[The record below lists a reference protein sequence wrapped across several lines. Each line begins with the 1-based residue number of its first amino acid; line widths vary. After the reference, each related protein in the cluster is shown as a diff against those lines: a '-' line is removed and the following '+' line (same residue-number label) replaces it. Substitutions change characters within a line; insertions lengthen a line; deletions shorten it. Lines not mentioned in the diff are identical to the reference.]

1 MRRKEFARLLQ
12 HPLLQ
17 MDGFVLRDALLFKP
31 PLRHVLRGFCFE
43 SSAFDQSAFYVDAF
57 VMPLCRPTSYL
68 YFTFGNRVRH
78 AKGGER
84 WKAEMPNLADELGIA
99 MNGVAATFLSRI
111 ESLPD
116 FVDYASRLSSTER
129 VLEGIGYALARQSE
143 VTRAIEVFN
152 RLLDRAD
159 MTISWHRELAQRV
172 GNLKG
177 MLAESPEEALAK
189 LAASE
194 RETVHNLRLDEFG
207 EF

>member
-1 MRRKEFARLLQ
+1 
-12 HPLLQ
+12 
-17 MDGFVLRDALLFKP
+17 
-31 PLRHVLRGFCFE
+31 
-43 SSAFDQSAFYVDAF
+43 
-57 VMPLCRPTSYL
+57 
-68 YFTFGNRVRH
+68 
-78 AKGGER
+78 
-84 WKAEMPNLADELGIA
+84 